1 MIKKPGQRPTRSQ
14 KLLLAQLVE
23 QKTNEEIVVHHIS
36 EDTWFRLQ
44 LEIERRYY
52 LDSNMISV
60 EFERVFL

>member
-1 MIKKPGQRPTRSQ
+1 MIEKPGQRPTRSQ